1 MNLEKYANEQLANSS
16 SSFAVVDVS
25 STSSSS
31 NNTTT
36 KTTETDYMTLKR
48 NSDTMVD
55 RYGIAEEFWHA
66 MIRFVITGFVRHMID
81 SVPFPIV
88 VCVNKSSN
96 GTNESK
102 KKIQRTQYIAYDN
115 YYSRED

>member
-1 MNLEKYANEQLANSS
+1 MSELLVPMRMNLEKYANEQLANSS

-55 RYGIAEEFWHA
+55 RYGIAEEF
-66 MIRFVITGFVRHMID
+66 
-81 SVPFPIV
+81 
-88 VCVNKSSN
+88 
-96 GTNESK
+96 
-102 KKIQRTQYIAYDN
+102 
-115 YYSRED
+115 

>member
-16 SSFAVVDVS
+16 SSFAIVDVS

-66 MIRFVITGFVRHMID
+66 MIRWFDARDEYFQDVALYFQNKRFQHNKTRAIIT
-81 SVPFPIV
+81 
-88 VCVNKSSN
+88 K
-96 GTNESK
+96 
-102 KKIQRTQYIAYDN
+102 
-115 YYSRED
+115 